1 MTNREICKSLY
12 YFQFKLGQEEAVMQ
26 DIYNTIKIDKTLHKL
41 LHYLETAGL
50 ADTLKSAGPFTLFA
64 PDDDAFIRMDIEK
77 DLVELAKLKET
88 MKYHLVSGKHTAD
101 EIREMETL
109 DTESGKSLTV
119 ALDEGQ
125 TVVDNGKF
133 VKSDIECSN
142 GIVHIIDNVFQP
154 HLSGWYR
161 EE

>member
-1 MTNREICKSLY
+1 
-12 YFQFKLGQEEAVMQ
+12 MQ
-26 DIYNTIKIDKTLHKL
+26 DIYSTVKTDKGLRKL

-50 ADTLKSAGPFTLFA
+50 AATLQSGGPFTLFA
-64 PDDDAFIRMDIEK
+64 PDDDAFNRMDIEK

-88 MKYHLVSGKHTAD
+88 MNYHLVSGRYRAD
-101 EIREMETL
+101 EIREMEDL
-109 DTESGKSLTV
+109 VTESGKSLTV

-133 VKSDIECSN
+133 VRTDIECSN
-142 GIVHIIDNVFQP
+142 GLIHVIDNVFQP
-154 HLSGWYR
+154 HISGWYR